1 MKNLMHRLLLATT
14 LLFSTTAFA
23 DSQLGK
29 DYVLMSPSQPTSN
42 QKIEVLE
49 FFFYQCSHCFH
60 LHPFLMEWEKTMPKY
75 VELHYVPTMFN
86 ASTEPLARTF
96 YALEGLGQL
105 KQVDDAIYQA
115 IHVQQAELFDLNS
128 ISPLVVR
135 NGVDK
140 DKFAAAF
147 NSFTVN
153 SKVNQ
158 AKQMIRTYKIQ
169 GTPTLVVA
177 GKYVITQQQ
186 PQDVPRILNDVIAKV
201 RQERGMTT
209 RPVAAP
215 AKKHTH

>member
-1 MKNLMHRLLLATT
+1 MKNLMYRLLLAAT
-14 LLFSTTAFA
+14 LLLGGSAFA

-29 DYVLMSPSQPTSN
+29 DYVRLDPAQPTSN

-49 FFFYQCSHCFH
+49 FFFYECSHCFH
-60 LHPFLMEWEKTMPKY
+60 LHPFLMEWEKSLPKD
-75 VELHYVPTMFN
+75 VQIQYVPTIFR
-86 ASTEPLARTF
+86 AATEPLARTF
-96 YALEGLGQL
+96 YALEGLGQI
-105 KQVDDAIYQA
+105 KQMDDAIYQA
-115 IHVQQAELFDLNS
+115 VHVQQAELFDLSS
-128 ISPLVVR
+128 IGAFVAK

-140 DKFAAAF
+140 NKFTAAY

-201 RQERGMTT
+201 RQERGMDVK
-209 RPVAAP
+209 PAAP
-215 AKKHTH
+215 IKKVTH

>member
-1 MKNLMHRLLLATT
+1 MKNWIRHLLLAST
-14 LLFSTTAFA
+14 LLFCSTTFA
-23 DSQLGK
+23 ESQLGK
-29 DYVLMSPSQPTSN
+29 DYELLSPAQPTSN

-49 FFFYQCSHCFH
+49 FFFYECSHCFH
-60 LHPFLMEWEKTMPKY
+60 LHPFLMEWEKTMAKD
-75 VELHYVPTMFN
+75 VQIQYVPTIFRS
-86 ASTEPLARTF
+86 STEPLARTF

-140 DKFAAAF
+140 DKFAAAY

-201 RQERGMTT
+201 RQERGITSKPAVT
-209 RPVAAP
+209 KKAA
-215 AKKHTH
+215 H